1 MIKLAM
7 YSHISQMMVQRIVND
22 YNGESNSSDILGNRV
37 ESAIQATKQ
46 ALYNLDYPLEPNTKK
61 SIEVQQA
68 LMKEREFYVAFLEN
82 LENCC

>member
-1 MIKLAM
+1 
-7 YSHISQMMVQRIVND
+7 MVQRIVND

-61 SIEVQQA
+61 VLRCSK
-68 LMKEREFYVAFLEN
+68 LL
-82 LENCC
+82 